1 MKITLFLNACFYAIF
16 FTATVSE
23 AGPTSKM
30 RTQLVKALK
39 KVDTVGS
46 GAGVAAF
53 EPNKSFFNRLD
64 FLNEKFSDNFIS
76 GRKRDG
82 LSNTV
87 SCKTSCTL
95 GAFRRHAEI
104 TGDNVAVPN
113 VIYDNFLNLVTSSK
127 RLRNPS
133 PDQLT
138 ELWDI
143 INLIME
149 TQQFVENDKSLF
161 EERNME
167 LTRNAHATDGDE
179 VAVKSIITNKEDT
192 NTHTATSTGGDS
204 DDTADSTLTSTTET
218 TADSSPSD
226 PYLTGDY
233 VWPARP
239 HVCNAVDSAGMS
251 LCD

>member
-138 ELWDI
+138 ELWNI

-149 TQQFVENDKSLF
+149 KQQFVENDKSLF

-179 VAVKSIITNKEDT
+179 VAVSIINAKQDT

-204 DDTADSTLTSTTET
+204 DDTADSTLTSTTEI